1 MSDLGNKQIMADN
14 ILYYMSLH
22 EKTRNDLCRDLG
34 FKYTTVTG
42 WLTAEKYPRIDKIE
56 KMANYFNISK
66 ADLVEQRK
74 NTLCKETNQI
84 EEKMLLSSLSKD
96 EFNAIISV
104 IRHGKDAL
112 YAMNLFV
119 QLDTLDQGRIIGNME
134 QMLESNKYLNQESPD
149 LA

>member
-1 MSDLGNKQIMADN
+1 MGNKQIMADN